1 MKSDYSF
8 KKILVPV
15 DGSHP
20 CLQAEEVAALIAK
33 RFGSRVTAIHVIPY
47 DLLHVWSTQSYPMP
61 SSISTEI
68 RDWFFQK
75 RNKIVK
81 DAETLFKEKNIEVD
95 ARLIQYEN
103 PAETILRLA
112 ENEGC
117 DLIVMGNRG
126 KTEVEVYS
134 LGSLAEKI
142 SRHAECPVLIVKQR
156 TQLSKILVG
165 IDGSKHA
172 EKALQYAVQLA
183 TIHETEITLI
193 HVQDPQL
200 SGFKPRMVSE
210 IGKRILYDAEANFK
224 ESKFKTRLESG
235 NPAETIIEVAEKEGY
250 DMIVVGSRGLSSVKR
265 FLLGSVSDDISHH
278 AKTSV
283 LLVR

>member
-1 MKSDYSF
+1 MKSDHFF

-15 DGSHP
+15 DGSHQS
-20 CLQAEEVAALIAK
+20 LHAEEVAALIAK
-33 RFGSRVTAIHVIPY
+33 RFESRVAAIHVIPY
-47 DLLHVWSTQSYPMP
+47 DLLHAWSTQRFPIP

-75 RNKIVK
+75 RNEIVR
-81 DAETLFKEKNIEVD
+81 DAEALFKEKDIEVD
-95 ARLIQYEN
+95 ARLIQYED
-103 PAETILRLA
+103 PAETILELA
-112 ENEGC
+112 ENEGY

-126 KTEVEVYS
+126 NTEVEAYS
-134 LGSLAEKI
+134 LGSIAEKV
-142 SRHAECPVLIVKQR
+142 SRHAECPVLIVKQI

-172 EKALQYAVQLA
+172 EKALQYAVQL
-183 TIHETEITLI
+183 TMKHEAEITLI
-193 HVQDPQL
+193 HVQDSQL
-200 SGFKPRMVSE
+200 FGFKPKVVSE
-210 IGKRILYDAEANFK
+210 IGERVLYEAEAKFK
-224 ESKFKTRLESG
+224 EYELNTRLVSG
-235 NPAETIIEVAEKEGY
+235 NPAETVIEVAETEGY
-250 DMIVVGSRGLSSVKR
+250 DLIVKR